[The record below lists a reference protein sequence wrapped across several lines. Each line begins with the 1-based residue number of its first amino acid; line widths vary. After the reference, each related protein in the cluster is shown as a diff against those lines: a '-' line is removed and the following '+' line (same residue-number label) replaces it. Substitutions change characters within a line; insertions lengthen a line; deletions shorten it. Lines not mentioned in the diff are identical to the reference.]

1 MGHPQIY
8 SREYYQRIFEL
19 EERHWWHL
27 GMREIAA
34 ALLRSQGGD
43 RQYVRVL
50 DAGCGTGG
58 GMRWTRDI
66 LGARVVIGMDIAW
79 EALELC
85 RSRPAGPVLQASVL
99 QLPFRQ
105 ESFDLLICQ
114 DVLQHLPTDGSD
126 VQALAEMYRV
136 LRPGGLLL
144 VRANSRLGMGQEEAA
159 RDADFQR
166 YTLPEIASRVQ
177 AVGFVVTRATY
188 ANALPALYGSLRRWV
203 QLRFRHRHPPRLYEG
218 LVLRDTA
225 SRCPWLN
232 RLLLALLKLEGWYL
246 SVSGRGLVFGHS
258 TFCLGLKPLRDE
270 GSVERS

>member
-1 MGHPQIY
+1 MEHPQIY
-8 SREYYQRIFEL
+8 SREYYQRIFGL

-27 GMREIAA
+27 GMREIGA

-58 GMRWTRDI
+58 GMRWVRDI
-66 LGARVVIGMDIAW
+66 LGARTVIGMDIAW

-85 RSRPAGPVLQASVL
+85 QSRSAGPVVQASVL
-99 QLPFRQ
+99 QLPFRP

-144 VRANSRLGMGQEEAA
+144 VRANSRLGMWQEKAV

-177 AVGFVVTRATY
+177 AAGFIVTRATY
-188 ANALPALYGSLRRWV
+188 ANALPALYGSVRRWV
-203 QLRFRHRHPPRLYEG
+203 QLRFRRPYPQRLYEG
-218 LVLRDTA
+218 LGLRDTA
-225 SRCPWLN
+225 SRPWLN
-232 RLLLALLKLEGWYL
+232 RLLLAILKLEGVFL
-246 SVSGRGLVFGHS
+246 SVSSRGLVFGHS
-258 TFCLGLKPLRDE
+258 TFCLGLKPLRGE